1 MVTPVKGR
9 PAESTAGV
17 GSIALLV
24 AVLLGVD
31 DPNTIAVMG
40 AALGL
45 IPAAVT
51 LLVDGGGVRGVLG
64 SLWRGRAKQEAGL
77 SLLEA
82 LVVLLLV
89 AMVALAVVVL
99 T

>member
-1 MVTPVKGR
+1 MKGR

-17 GSIALLV
+17 GSIALLI

-40 AALGL
+40 AGLGL

-51 LLVDGGGVRGVLG
+51 LLVDGGGIRGIFT
-64 SLWRGRAKQEAGL
+64 SLWRGRAKENTGL
-77 SLLEA
+77 SLLETI
-82 LVVLLLV
+82 VVLLLIAIV
-89 AMVALAVVVL
+89 VLAVLVL